1 MAVHRPFCIS
11 IKDLNGFNSKGSIL
25 QLTVVRYNLTEREC
39 FISSSVTPEEWQDFS
54 DKNILKAEREK
65 NSSINLRS
73 IVDGVLMQS
82 FNDLKKQCAVVDL
95 AFENRIEE
103 TEKAKTK
110 LEIHLTKVITAISI
124 INHFILLVIL
134 PYNVNCFE
142 IYNYRYSHL

>member
-1 MAVHRPFCIS
+1 M
-11 IKDLNGFNSKGSIL
+11 
-25 QLTVVRYNLTEREC
+25 
-39 FISSSVTPEEWQDFS
+39 TPEEWQDFS